1 MKEAGVGRGGGLE
14 RVSGKEGQHLCAA
27 GAGGSEWEQGLGETG
42 LARLRRPCSP
52 RELLGL
58 SSSEQG
64 SHGRCLR
71 GGLACSYELGTV
83 HWNLGQDPTWLCGVW
98 GEKMMLWTGWGQGAE
113 LGRDSKEAGGGT
125 PRLGAAGRHTG
136 DAQLCGGGNGR
147 EGGAELGTPE
157 GGGAQPGPQE
167 DKAARPFGHPAPQH
181 CQPHPSPHNHP
192 DPFLT
197 AGTSLSPAAGA
208 AQPAQRL
215 CGRSGPPWVQ

>member
-1 MKEAGVGRGGGLE
+1 MKEAGVGGGGLE

-27 GAGGSEWEQGLGETG
+27 GAGGSECEQGWGGMELG
-42 LARLRRPCSP
+42 RLRRPCSQ

-83 HWNLGQDPTWLCGVW
+83 HWKPGQDPKWLCGIW

-113 LGRDSKEAGGGT
+113 LGRDSKEAGLGT

-136 DAQLCGGGNGR
+136 DAQLCGGDNGR
-147 EGGAELGTPE
+147 EGGAELGAPE
-157 GGGAQPGPQE
+157 GTGPQE

-181 CQPHPSPHNHP
+181 CQPHPSPHNLP